1 VQMGLARML
10 PRTDLLIVTT
20 PAVSAQKVAIRA
32 ADMARRSFLRVAGV
46 IENMS
51 AFTCDH
57 GESYALF
64 GTGGGQTL
72 ADEIGV
78 ELLGQVP
85 LEAAVAAGGDA
96 GTPVVLDG
104 AGPAALAFAAIA
116 ERLAT
121 EIAPPV
127 DMAGCSA
134 RLLDAV
140 EQALGP
146 V

>member
-1 VQMGLARML
+1 
-10 PRTDLLIVTT
+10 
-20 PAVSAQKVAIRA
+20 
-32 ADMARRSFLRVAGV
+32 
-46 IENMS
+46 
-51 AFTCDH
+51 
-57 GESYALF
+57 
-64 GTGGGQTL
+64 
-72 ADEIGV
+72 V

-85 LEAAVAAGGDA
+85 LEAAVAAAGDA

-104 AGPAALAFAAIA
+104 TGPAAAAFAAIA